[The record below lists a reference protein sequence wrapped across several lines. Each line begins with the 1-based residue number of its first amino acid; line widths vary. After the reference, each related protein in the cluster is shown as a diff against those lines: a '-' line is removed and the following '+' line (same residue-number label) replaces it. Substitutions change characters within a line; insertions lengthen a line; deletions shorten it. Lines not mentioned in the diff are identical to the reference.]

1 MMKKLGGGNA
11 EFSPDG
17 KWIVVPNGHW
27 VAGGGNAVFSPD
39 GRWIATGRP
48 DGTLHLWDAKSLVE
62 KAVVKGSINGSPL
75 TEVRFSRSGKL
86 IVTVGMGIVP
96 GFTALQKKVRAD
108 DTVVRVWR
116 VNMPE

>member
-1 MMKKLGGGNA
+1 MKKL
-11 EFSPDG
+11 
-17 KWIVVPNGHW
+17 
-27 VAGGGNAVFSPD
+27 GGGNAVFSPD
-39 GRWIATGRP
+39 GRWIATGHP
-48 DGTLHLWDAKSLVE
+48 DGTLHLWDSKTLVE

-96 GFTALQKKVRAD
+96 GFAAMNQKVKPD

-116 VNMPE
+116 VNIPE